1 MKPLVVIK
9 GWGGGIEMIKE
20 LNKKPSKT
28 HFDKLYS
35 GKNYS
40 FKFNYDK
47 TILESILEN
56 KQSGK
61 ILDLGC
67 GEGGISLALA
77 ERGFDVTCVD
87 ISRIAIEKIKKE
99 AEKRKIKINA
109 ICMDLDKYILEGNY
123 DVILCL
129 GILQF
134 FGKNGEEFLR
144 NVKKHTKRK
153 GINIIDAFVNKCLP
167 KGKLSNIYSNW
178 RILEKEIYDLKTD
191 KINRKMIYLVVI
203 K

>member
-1 MKPLVVIK
+1 
-9 GWGGGIEMIKE
+9 MIKE

-47 TILESILEN
+47 TISESILKN
-56 KQSGK
+56 KHSGK

-67 GEGGISLALA
+67 GEGGISLVLA
-77 ERGFDVTCVD
+77 EKGFDVTCVD

-109 ICMDLDKYILEGNY
+109 ICMDLYKYILMLFYVLVFCN
-123 DVILCL
+123 
-129 GILQF
+129 
-134 FGKNGEEFLR
+134 
-144 NVKKHTKRK
+144 
-153 GINIIDAFVNKCLP
+153 
-167 KGKLSNIYSNW
+167 S
-178 RILEKEIYDLKTD
+178 LEKMEK
-191 KINRKMIYLVVI
+191 NF
-203 K
+203 